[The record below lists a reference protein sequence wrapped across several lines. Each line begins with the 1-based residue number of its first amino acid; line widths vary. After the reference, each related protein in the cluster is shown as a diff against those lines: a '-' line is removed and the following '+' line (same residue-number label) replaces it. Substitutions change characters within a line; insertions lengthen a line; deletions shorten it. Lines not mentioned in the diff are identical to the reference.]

1 MKKKKTLP
9 VTYSKEATVKV
20 GHVHLQTGGC
30 YTHGVTDELQM
41 MQGFSGAA
49 SVSCSRASPHEMSG
63 YPKLGHP
70 TGQELSRIFVWRLI
84 MITPGNYIKTGYK
97 RMQVHM
103 CWMCCVHNKEYT
115 CTGLVTEHIS
125 KYSAQCQRL
134 TQSYMF
140 WYQTHFDCDFRQLTA
155 LTWYKR
161 SFCYPQN
168 LSPLKRNTHD
178 AGLLVLVA
186 VMYSMPDMQRIS
198 IAWSMI

>member
-1 MKKKKTLP
+1 
-9 VTYSKEATVKV
+9 
-20 GHVHLQTGGC
+20 
-30 YTHGVTDELQM
+30 M